1 MSGAEEARYPAP
13 GKLNLF
19 LHVRGRRADGYHE
32 LQTLFQFIDWCDV
45 VGLRPLAGGEIRRPA
60 GPAGVPAASDLTVR
74 AARLLQRH
82 SGCRQGVEIRIDKH
96 LPMGGGLGGGS
107 SDAATVLVALNQLW
121 ALGLGEAEL
130 QTLALTLGADVPIFV
145 AGYSAWAEGVGERL
159 RPARPPEAQYLLLV
173 PPVQVETG
181 AVFRDRR
188 LTRNSPPATMMDFM
202 AGRTRNDCESVV
214 ALLHP
219 EIGAALQWLRRHVGE
234 GHLTGTGACVFAR
247 VAGSAITSLLA
258 QAPAAWSPRLVR
270 GLNVSPLRAAV
281 GS

>member
-1 MSGAEEARYPAP
+1 MSAAGEVCYPAP

-45 VGLRPLAGGEIRRPA
+45 IRLCPLADGEVRRPL

-82 SGCRQGVEIRIDKH
+82 CGCRQGVEIRIDKH

-107 SDAATVLVALNQLW
+107 SDAATVLVALNRLW
-121 ALGLGEAEL
+121 ALGLEEAEL
-130 QTLALTLGADVPIFV
+130 LALALRLGADVPVFV
-145 AGYSAWAEGVGERL
+145 AGHSAWAEGVGERL
-159 RPARPPEAQYLLLV
+159 QPARPPEAQYLLLV
-173 PPVQVETG
+173 PPIHVDTG

-188 LTRNSPPATMMDFM
+188 LTRNSPPATMADFM
-202 AGRTRNDCESVV
+202 AGQTRNDCEAVV

-219 EIGAALQWLRRHVGE
+219 EIGAALQWLRQHAGE
-234 GHLTGTGACVFAR
+234 AQLTGTGASVFAR
-247 VAGSAITSLLA
+247 VSGQSAAALLA
-258 QAPAAWSPRLVR
+258 RAPAAWSPRLVR
-270 GLNVSPLRAAV
+270 GLNVSPLRAAA